1 MKLFN
6 RFSVM
11 AAIVSTLVPAGCT
24 DDVYDPE
31 RGIQTVPKEN
41 PLGEDFSAPDSFDW
55 SMINAVNLNVEVK
68 DEFNGRYKY
77 LIEVFTDNP
86 ISNAGVTPIAAGTA
100 NKNKSYNTE
109 VSISKQPQDCLSA
122 RQIPNSVKK
131 YTNMQF
137 PKTEEQ

>member
-11 AAIVSTLVPAGCT
+11 AAIVSTFVLAGCT

-55 SMINAVNLNVEVK
+55 SMINAINLNVEVK

-86 ISNAGVTPIAAGTA
+86 ISNAGGYCQQEQKLQYRNQYLQSNHKIVYPPDRSQTA
-100 NKNKSYNTE
+100 
-109 VSISKQPQDCLSA
+109 
-122 RQIPNSVKK
+122 
-131 YTNMQF
+131 
-137 PKTEEQ
+137 

>member
-11 AAIVSTLVPAGCT
+11 AAIVSTLVLAGCT

-55 SMINAVNLNVEVK
+55 SMINAINLNVEVK

-77 LIEVFTDNP
+77 
-86 ISNAGVTPIAAGTA
+86 
-100 NKNKSYNTE
+100 
-109 VSISKQPQDCLSA
+109 CLL
-122 RQIPNSVKK
+122 
-131 YTNMQF
+131 YTS
-137 PKTEEQ
+137 PSPRD

>member
-1 MKLFN
+1 
-6 RFSVM
+6 M
-11 AAIVSTLVPAGCT
+11 AAIVSTLVLAGCT

-55 SMINAVNLNVEVK
+55 SMINAINLNVEVK

-86 ISNAGVTPIAAGTA
+86 ISNAGVTLSQRVLPTRTKATIQ
-100 NKNKSYNTE
+100 KS
-109 VSISKQPQDCLSA
+109 VSPKQPQDCLSA

-131 YTNMQF
+131 YTNIQF